1 MLVCWV
7 TTYVLAPVLTR
18 HFAGSLMRQQ
28 QVPGPALAERVAR
41 WVVARPRSVLGLV
54 AFLFIGSVLGLA
66 SRRADWLET
75 DFSRLRRA
83 DSFES
88 GERYWGKRMDATL
101 RRYLTPTV
109 VLTDSSQQAE
119 QVALAARRAAAEGKA
134 GGLIASVRSASDV
147 LPPARGAALLEAQRL
162 GQLVTSSMLEAL
174 KPDHR
179 AFAERALSDAALTPL
194 TAEDVP
200 TALAAGLRDM
210 EGRLDR
216 NVLIFPVTSGLTW
229 DAERLEQFAHEVRGL
244 VRAVGPGPVAASPLL
259 LSSDIIEALRRDG
272 PRATVIALGAAILVT
287 VIAFRSLRLSLLALA
302 SLGLGVV
309 LMLGA
314 AAWAGQRLN
323 FSNFVALPITFG
335 IAADYAIN
343 VLKRYQSGADVAQ
356 AVANTG
362 GAVALC
368 SVATVIGFGSLLV
381 ANNQALFSF
390 GVLAVAGELS
400 SLAAAVLII
409 PAFLGWREA
418 RSTPYARWV
427 RGGGSGSTHES
438 ARSCAAG
445 SGPAVRAAGR
455 CRSEAADPGRSHRAH
470 STQSV
475 GARRPGRAA
484 RGRGSGRRSAR
495 GALATRATGILRRAQ
510 P

>member
-1 MLVCWV
+1 MLVCWA

-18 HFAGSLMRQQ
+18 QLAGSLSRQQ
-28 QVPGPALAERVAR
+28 KVRGPALAEHVAR

-75 DFSRLRRA
+75 DFSRLRRS
-83 DSFES
+83 DSFET

-109 VLTDSSQQAE
+109 VLTDSLQQAE
-119 QVALAARRAAAEGKA
+119 QVAVAARRAAAEGRA

-147 LPPARGAALLEAQRL
+147 LPQARGDALLEAQRL
-162 GQLVTSSMLEAL
+162 GQLVTGSMLDGL
-174 KPDHR
+174 KPEHR

-194 TAEDVP
+194 VADDVP

-210 EGRLDR
+210 DGRLDR
-216 NVLIFPVTSGLTW
+216 NVLIFPVPSALTW
-229 DAERLEQFAHEVRGL
+229 DAERLEQFSHEVRGL
-244 VRAVGPGPVAASPLL
+244 VRGVDPGAVAAGPLL
-259 LSSDIIEALRRDG
+259 LSSDIIEAMRRDG
-272 PRATVIALGAAILVT
+272 PRATIIALVAAVLVT
-287 VIAFRSLRLSLLALA
+287 LVAFRSVRLSLLALG

-400 SLAAAVLII
+400 SLCAAVLII

-418 RSTPYARWV
+418 RSTAYTAVGP
-427 RGGGSGSTHES
+427 GGRLGLDS
-438 ARSCAAG
+438 
-445 SGPAVRAAGR
+445 
-455 CRSEAADPGRSHRAH
+455 
-470 STQSV
+470 
-475 GARRPGRAA
+475 
-484 RGRGSGRRSAR
+484 
-495 GALATRATGILRRAQ
+495 
-510 P
+510 